1 MIEKNENQNI
11 YEITLIPFAL
21 NLISKINENS
31 FMTIVLRGKKL
42 PFIISYI
49 SSIFSSLILNIFF
62 ILIGLSLRYFIKT
75 DIINNFFLIIILLF
89 YSFMALIQIIRIF
102 TNKEEDENKI
112 IDYVINSSSSEDS
125 ERPRIHIDDD
135 ENEVEIELDTIKL
148 DEIDDERKNNNF
160 NNLRKQKEINDNKL
174 KSTNCNIKNCLEFF
188 KIIISSEI
196 GEKMQI
202 FNMGLASNLMNIKY
216 LFIGNLCGIILI
228 NAIIIIFGIQILQ
241 KSINNLFLFLE
252 VLFYL
257 SFAFYYIY
265 IFYF

>member
-1 MIEKNENQNI
+1 
-11 YEITLIPFAL
+11 
-21 NLISKINENS
+21 
-31 FMTIVLRGKKL
+31 
-42 PFIISYI
+42 
-49 SSIFSSLILNIFF
+49 
-62 ILIGLSLRYFIKT
+62 
-75 DIINNFFLIIILLF
+75 
-89 YSFMALIQIIRIF
+89 MALIQIIRIF
-102 TNKEEDENKI
+102 TNKEDDENKI

-174 KSTNCNIKNCLEFF
+174 KNSNSNIKNCLEFF
-188 KIIISSEI
+188 KIVISSEI
-196 GEKMQI
+196 GEKIQI

-241 KSINNLFLFLE
+241 KRINNLFLFLE